1 MNIYLDNAATTKTD
15 SRVVDAML
23 PCMTDFFGNP
33 SSVHSFGKKAK
44 VILEEA
50 REAVASY
57 LNCKPKEIFFTGC
70 GTESNNTAI
79 KGIALKY
86 LGTKKNHIVTS
97 PVEHPAVLE
106 TVFYLKEKFG
116 FEVTLVNPDSF
127 GRIFPEEIENAVKDE
142 TFLISI
148 MHSNNELGTINDI
161 KSISE
166 IASAKGIH
174 LHCDTVQ
181 SVGKT
186 KIDFKEL
193 NLSAASVS
201 AHKIYGPK
209 GIGVLY
215 KNENVELDKFI
226 HGGGQERDLR
236 GGTENIPYI
245 AGVRKVFELLD
256 SEGAEDISKYNELK
270 NYFISGMKNLLGEK
284 IYFNSPSENCLPNIV
299 NIRFDNS
306 LGFDEETLIIKYDLK
321 GIAVSGGS
329 ACHSGALKPSKVLM
343 TLGLSE
349 KEALS
354 SVRVSFGRFNGISDV
369 DYFLEK
375 TKEIIYT

>member
-15 SRVVDAML
+15 SRVVDAMI
-23 PCMTDFFGNP
+23 PYMTEHFGNP
-33 SSVHSFGKKAK
+33 SSVHSYGKKAK
-44 VILEEA
+44 VILEES
-50 REAVASY
+50 REAVASF
-57 LNCKPKEIFFTGC
+57 LNCKPKEIFFTSC

-86 LGTKKNHIVTS
+86 LGSKKNHIITS

-106 TVFYLKEKFG
+106 TVIFLKDKFG
-116 FEVTLVNPDSF
+116 FEVTLIKPDRF
-127 GRIFPEEIENAVKDE
+127 GRISPEEIINAVKDE

-148 MHSNNELGTINDI
+148 MHSNNELGTISDI

-166 IASAKGIH
+166 IASAKNIH

-181 SVGKT
+181 SIGKT
-186 KIDFKEL
+186 KIDLKEL

-215 KNENVELDKFI
+215 KSENVELDKFM

-245 AGVRKVFELLD
+245 AGIKKVFELLV
-256 SEGAEDISKYNELK
+256 SEGEEDVVNYDELK
-270 NYFISGMKNLLGEK
+270 TYFIREMKNLLGEK
-284 IYFNSPSENCLPNIV
+284 IHFNSPSENSLPNII

-343 TLGLSE
+343 TLGFSE

-354 SVRVSFGRFNGISDV
+354 SVRVSFGRFSLKSDV
-369 DYFLEK
+369 DYFIGK

>member
-1 MNIYLDNAATTKTD
+1 MTIYLDNAATTQTD
-15 SRVVDAML
+15 SRVVDAIL
-23 PCMTDFFGNP
+23 PCMTEYFGNP
-33 SSVHSFGKKAK
+33 SSVHALGRKAK

-50 REAVASY
+50 RETVASY
-57 LNCKPKEIFFTGC
+57 LNCKPKEIFFTSC

-79 KGIALKY
+79 KGIAVKY
-86 LGTKKNHIVTS
+86 LGSKKNHIITS

-106 TVFYLKEKFG
+106 TVFFLKEKFG
-116 FEVTLVNPDSF
+116 FDVTLVNPDSF
-127 GRIFPEEIENAVKDE
+127 GRISPAEIENAVKDQ
-142 TFLISI
+142 TFLISV

-186 KIDFKEL
+186 KIDLKEL

-226 HGGGQERDLR
+226 HGGGQERDFR

-245 AGVRKVFELLD
+245 AGVKKVFELLD
-256 SEGAEDISKYNELK
+256 AGGAEDIAKYIELG
-270 NYFISGMKNLLGEK
+270 NYLVSGMKNLFGDK
-284 IYFNSPSENCLPNIV
+284 IHFNSPSDNCLPNIV
-299 NIRFDNS
+299 NIRFDSS

-343 TLGLSE
+343 ALGLSE

-354 SVRVSFGRFNGISDV
+354 SVRISFGRFNRKKDL
-369 DYFLEK
+369 DYFIEK
-375 TKEIIYT
+375 TKEIIYS